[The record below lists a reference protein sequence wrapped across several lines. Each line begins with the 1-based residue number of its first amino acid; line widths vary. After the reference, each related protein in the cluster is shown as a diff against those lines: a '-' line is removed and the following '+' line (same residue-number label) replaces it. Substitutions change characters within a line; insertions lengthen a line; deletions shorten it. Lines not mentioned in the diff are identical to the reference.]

1 MSGKSN
7 SQFNPLSNQRQGKQI
22 DSLFKRLKK
31 VEAIQAL
38 PTSGGEILSITKTF
52 TNSEVNN
59 LGTTPV
65 DIIPAP
71 TAPDNF
77 IQVFSYI
84 VSYDAGNYSTNTI
97 QLQYSNG
104 TAIDSSWGDFNFS
117 YGDSVQP
124 HMTYGGPKMDNDSG
138 LGTSVQLTG
147 SNGTGT
153 GTLEITVFYVLATIN
168 VPQGISDERL
178 KDNIV
183 ILNTV
188 NGLELATWT
197 WNEKA
202 LELGHT
208 GQGFG
213 VIAQQAQ
220 TIIPDA
226 VIEGEDGYLRVDYSK
241 VANHLEMVLV

>member
-1 MSGKSN
+1 MPKSN
-7 SQFNPLSNQRQGKQI
+7 SQFNPLANKVQGKQI
-22 DSLFKRLKK
+22 DSLMKRLKK

-38 PTSGGEILSITKTF
+38 PAVSGGEILTLTKTF
-52 TNSEVNN
+52 TDSEVNN

-84 VSYDAGNYSTNTI
+84 VSYDAGSYSTNTI

-104 TAIDSSWGDFNFS
+104 TEIGSSWGDFNFS
-117 YGDSVQP
+117 FGDSIQP
-124 HMTYGGPKMDNDSG
+124 HMTYGGLQMADNSG
-138 LGTSVQLTG
+138 VDTSVQLTG
-147 SNGTGT
+147 TNGTGN
-153 GTLEITVFYVLATIN
+153 GTLEITVFYVLATVN
-168 VPQGISDERL
+168 VPLGISDERL

-183 ILNTV
+183 ILNTI
-188 NGLELATWT
+188 NGLEMATWT

-202 LELGHT
+202 AELGHT

-220 TIIPDA
+220 TVIPDA

-241 VANHLEMVLV
+241 VAKHLEMILV